1 MTKKLLLAVT
11 LLATNAYA
19 LNDGFDFGEECTG
32 GSGSF
37 EQQIN
42 HYSGNY
48 ENAITVGEIPEGIK
62 DLNITLTSDKDV
74 DIRLYAGDDKI
85 VHWPYGLLSGSTGK
99 SAEYKG
105 VQVSYSGYNGTNGEK
120 GHEFIKITG
129 ATPSKMTMKAFGYRS
144 GFATVNYSWSG
155 KENCT
160 PNQGEGNFT
169 QSLAKDAISLVGKIP
184 AGIGALEVALKSDK
198 DLDIQLYGEDGTAI
212 VAWKPK
218 GLLSGA
224 GKQSITY
231 NGMDIEWSGYNG
243 DSTGKGHEYI
253 KITGDTTEELT
264 MKVYGYEGGFAD
276 VMYSWNGNKI
286 DDNNTHYVDMQK
298 GISYTVSKGNML
310 EKLSSAPEIE
320 ISIDKYTGKTKVTL
334 KKGEARIKK

>member
-1 MTKKLLLAVT
+1 MTKIFLLALS
-11 LLATNAYA
+11 LLATNTYA

-32 GSGSF
+32 GSGTF

-42 HYSGNY
+42 YYMGNY
-48 ENAITVGEIPEGIK
+48 ENAILVGEIPEGIK

-85 VHWPYGLLSGSTGK
+85 VHWPHGLLSLSIPK

-105 VQVSYSGYNGTNGEK
+105 VQVSYSGYNGTAGK
-120 GHEFIKITG
+120 RGHEYIKITG
-129 ATPSKMTMKAFGYRS
+129 ATPAKMTMKAFGYRA

-155 KENCT
+155 KENCN
-160 PNQGEGNFT
+160 PGQGEGNFT
-169 QSLAKDAISLVGKIP
+169 QSLAKDAISLVGTIP
-184 AGIGALEVALKSDK
+184 AGIGALQVVLKSDK

-212 VAWKPK
+212 VAWNPK
-218 GLLSGA
+218 GFLSGA

-231 NGMDIEWSGYNG
+231 NGMYIEWSGYNG
-243 DSTGKGHEYI
+243 DGTGKGHEYI
-253 KITGDTTEELT
+253 KITGDTTEQLT
-264 MKVYGYEGGFAD
+264 MKVFGYEGGFAD
-276 VMYSWNGNKI
+276 VTYSWNGNNS
-286 DDNNTHYVDMQK
+286 DGDASYVEMQK
-298 GISYTVSKGNML
+298 DTSYVIAKGNII

-334 KKGEARIKK
+334 KNGEARIRK